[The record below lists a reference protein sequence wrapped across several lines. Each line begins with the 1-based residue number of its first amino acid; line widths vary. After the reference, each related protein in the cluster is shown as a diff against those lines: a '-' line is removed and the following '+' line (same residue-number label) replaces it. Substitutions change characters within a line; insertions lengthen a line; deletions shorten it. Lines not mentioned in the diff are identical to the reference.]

1 VVACLSFI
9 HLVGM
14 LGYLQLGIHTL
25 FKQLNMIYVDA
36 MIISK
41 HCYTNLSILTCD
53 DVWTT
58 IRL

>member
-1 VVACLSFI
+1 
-9 HLVGM
+9 M

-25 FKQLNMIYVDA
+25 FKQFNMIYVDA

-41 HCYTNLSILTCD
+41 HCNTNLSILTCD

-58 IRL
+58 IRLIRE